1 MRLLKIVAAL
11 FFAQAASAA
20 EPPSLLLKPAG
31 VFDGVDG
38 SVHAGWQVLVFSA
51 RGQCI
56 FGSAHP
62 TRAEAARERRRL
74 IRSLGGLAGRGK

>member
-1 MRLLKIVAAL
+1 MKPTATGSYVLLAPCFGA
-11 FFAQAASAA
+11 
-20 EPPSLLLKPAG
+20 
-31 VFDGVDG
+31 
-38 SVHAGWQVLVFSA
+38 AGWQVLVFSA

-74 IRSLGGLAGRGK
+74 VRSLDARKGRGK

>member
-1 MRLLKIVAAL
+1 MNPTATGSYVLLAPCFGA
-11 FFAQAASAA
+11 
-20 EPPSLLLKPAG
+20 
-31 VFDGVDG
+31 
-38 SVHAGWQVLVFSA
+38 AGWQVMMFSA